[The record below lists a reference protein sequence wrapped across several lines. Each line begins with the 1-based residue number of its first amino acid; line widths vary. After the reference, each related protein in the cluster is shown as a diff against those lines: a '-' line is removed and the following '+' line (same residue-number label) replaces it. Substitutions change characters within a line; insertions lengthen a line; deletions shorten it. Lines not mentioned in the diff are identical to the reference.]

1 MTLASKFAL
10 LIVSACAISFLS
22 ASSCASTEAKKHQ
35 QMAELTPELT
45 PEQIANMTPDEV
57 AEYYARRS
65 RLRAEQAQLRAE
77 EQESEGGFTF
87 KVHSVEKRERL
98 GNVNQRLTDDASNTV
113 FPWQSHD
120 PHRSESLLGRGSA
133 IYNW

>member
-10 LIVSACAISFLS
+10 LIVSACAVSFLS
-22 ASSCASTEAKKHQ
+22 ASSCASTEAKKQQ
-35 QMAELTPELT
+35 QMAELT

-57 AEYYARRS
+57 AEYYARRT
-65 RLRAEQAQLRAE
+65 RLRAEQAKLQE
-77 EQESEGGFTF
+77 EKEASGQGFFTS
-87 KVHSVEKRERL
+87 VHSVEKRERL
-98 GNVNQRLTDDASNTV
+98 GNVNQRLEDNSANAV

-133 IYNW
+133 VYNW

>member
-10 LIVSACAISFLS
+10 LIVSACAVSFLS
-22 ASSCASTEAKKHQ
+22 ASSCASTEAKKQQ
-35 QMAELTPELT
+35 QMAELT

-65 RLRAEQAQLRAE
+65 RLRAERANMQIE
-77 EQESEGGFTF
+77 DESESGFSY

>member
-1 MTLASKFAL
+1 MTLASKIAL
-10 LIVSACAISFLS
+10 LIVSVCAVCFLS
-22 ASSCASTEAKKHQ
+22 ASSCASTEAKKRQ
-35 QMAELTPELT
+35 QMAELT

-57 AEYYARRS
+57 AQYYAQRA
-65 RLRAEQAQLRAE
+65 RLRAEQNRRRAE
-77 EQESEGGFTF
+77 EEEVKSESNGFLSQL
-87 KVHSVEKRERL
+87 HSVEKRQRL
-98 GNVNQRLTDDASNTV
+98 GNVNERLKDDASNAV

>member
-1 MTLASKFAL
+1 MRLASKFAL

-22 ASSCASTEAKKHQ
+22 ASSCASTEAKKQQ
-35 QMAELTPELT
+35 QMAELT

-57 AEYYARRS
+57 AEYYARRT
-65 RLRAEQAQLRAE
+65 RLRAEQAKLRAE
-77 EQESEGGFTF
+77 EDEEEEGFSF
-87 KVHSVEKRERL
+87 KPHSMEKRERL
-98 GNVNQRLTDDASNTV
+98 GNVNERLKDDASNAV

-120 PHRSESLLGRGSA
+120 PHRSESLLGRGSV

>member
-1 MTLASKFAL
+1 MNLVSKFAL
-10 LIVSACAISFLS
+10 LIVSVCAVSFLS

-35 QMAELTPELT
+35 QMSELT

-57 AEYYARRS
+57 AEYYARRN
-65 RLRAEQAQLRAE
+65 RLRAEQAKRQAE
-77 EQESEGGFTF
+77 GQDSESGFTF

-98 GNVNQRLTDDASNTV
+98 GNVNQRLEDNADNAV

-133 IYNW
+133 VYNW

>member
-10 LIVSACAISFLS
+10 MIVSVCAVSFLC
-22 ASSCASTEAKKHQ
+22 ASSCASTEAKKQQ
-35 QMAELTPELT
+35 QMADLT
-45 PEQIANMTPDEV
+45 PEQIANMSPEEV
-57 AEYYARRS
+57 ADYYARRA
-65 RLRAEQAQLRAE
+65 RLRAQAQQEAE
-77 EQESEGGFTF
+77 EEESGDGFF
-87 KVHSVEKRERL
+87 SHVHSVEKRERL
-98 GNVNQRLTDDASNTV
+98 GNVNERLKDDASNAV

>member
-10 LIVSACAISFLS
+10 LIVSACAVSFLS
-22 ASSCASTEAKKHQ
+22 ASSCASTEAKKQQ
-35 QMAELTPELT
+35 QMAELT

-57 AEYYARRS
+57 AEYYARRA
-65 RLRAEQAQLRAE
+65 RLRAERAQMQDE
-77 EQESEGGFTF
+77 DGTESGFSY
-87 KVHSVEKRERL
+87 KLHSIEKRERL
-98 GNVNQRLTDDASNTV
+98 GNVNERLQDNADNAV

-120 PHRSESLLGRGSA
+120 PHRSETLLGRGSP

>member
-10 LIVSACAISFLS
+10 LIVSACAVSFLS
-22 ASSCASTEAKKHQ
+22 ASSCASTEAAKQQ
-35 QMAELTPELT
+35 QMAELT

-57 AEYYARRS
+57 AEYYARR
-65 RLRAEQAQLRAE
+65 AQLRAE
-77 EQESEGGFTF
+77 QSKRKVEDETANEGFTF
-87 KVHSVEKRERL
+87 KLHSVEKRERL
-98 GNVNQRLTDDASNTV
+98 GNVNERLKDDASNAV

-120 PHRSESLLGRGSA
+120 PHRSESLLGRGSV

>member
-35 QMAELTPELT
+35 QMAELTPE
-45 PEQIANMTPDEV
+45 QIANMTPDEV
-57 AEYYARRS
+57 AQYYAQRAKLRS
-65 RLRAEQAQLRAE
+65 EQAKLRGE
-77 EQESEGGFTF
+77 EEEEEEGFSF
-87 KVHSVEKRERL
+87 KLHSVEKRERL
-98 GNVNQRLTDDASNTV
+98 GNVNERLKDDASNAV

>member
-10 LIVSACAISFLS
+10 LIVSACAVSFLS
-22 ASSCASTEAKKHQ
+22 ASSCASTEAEKQQ
-35 QMAELTPELT
+35 QMAELT

-57 AEYYARRS
+57 AEYYARRA
-65 RLRAEQAQLRAE
+65 RLRAEQAKLQAE
-77 EQESEGGFTF
+77 EQESGDGFSF
-87 KVHSVEKRERL
+87 KVHSIEKRERL
-98 GNVNQRLTDDASNTV
+98 GNVNQRLEDNAANAV

-120 PHRSESLLGRGSA
+120 PHRSESLLDRGSA